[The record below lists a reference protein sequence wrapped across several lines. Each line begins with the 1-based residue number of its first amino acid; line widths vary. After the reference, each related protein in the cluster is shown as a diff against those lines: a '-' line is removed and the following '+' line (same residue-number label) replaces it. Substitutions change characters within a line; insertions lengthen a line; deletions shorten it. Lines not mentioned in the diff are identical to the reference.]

1 MSETNT
7 GKINRKRVIPVIL
20 LLFYHNKFLIHEQE
34 INVTDDIPAGR
45 AKPGLTLPEN
55 KNLILVGIVAA
66 VVIIAV
72 IAIVFA
78 QLPSDTKNK
87 QPPAIQTTPSQVSP
101 VATPKLLKTV
111 RQTNTQT
118 MLQTLTTQ
126 ATPAVPV
133 DFVLQSQTPS
143 SCGLTCRQM
152 DASITNTGY
161 ATAHT
166 VCIEVSMHNSRNDI
180 INLNG
185 QSSMQQCVGDLTGG
199 QSKTESIT
207 VNADCGAFATKCI
220 GETLTLQTKIT
231 SVEKTVQ
238 FPDQLIAV

>member
-1 MSETNT
+1 
-7 GKINRKRVIPVIL
+7 
-20 LLFYHNKFLIHEQE
+20 
-34 INVTDDIPAGR
+34 VTDIPEGP

-55 KNLILVGIVAA
+55 KNLILIGIVAA

-72 IAIVFA
+72 IAIIFA
-78 QLPSDTKNK
+78 QLPSDTGNK
-87 QPPAIQTTPSQVSP
+87 QPRAIQTTPPQKSAVSP
-101 VATPKLLKTV
+101 SATPKLIKTI
-111 RQTNTQT
+111 RQTNTP
-118 MLQTLTTQ
+118 TTQ
-126 ATPAVPV
+126 ATSAVPV
-133 DFVLQSQTPS
+133 DFVLQSGTPS

-166 VCIEVSMHNSRNDI
+166 VCIEVSMHNSRNDV

-207 VNADCGAFATKCI
+207 VNADCGVFATKCI
-220 GETLTLQTKIT
+220 GETLTLKTKIT
-231 SVEKTVQ
+231 SVEKTVE

>member
-1 MSETNT
+1 MANEVPE
-7 GKINRKRVIPVIL
+7 G
-20 LLFYHNKFLIHEQE
+20 Q
-34 INVTDDIPAGR
+34 
-45 AKPGLTLPEN
+45 AKPGLKLPEN
-55 KNLILVGIVAA
+55 KNLILVGIVVAL
-66 VVIIAV
+66 VIIAV

-78 QLPSDTKNK
+78 QLPSDKGNK
-87 QPPAIQTTPSQVSP
+87 ELPAIQTTLPQKTAVSP
-101 VATPKLLKTV
+101 SNTPKLLKTI

-118 MLQTLTTQ
+118 IVQTPTTQ

-133 DFVLQSQTPS
+133 DFVLQSGTPS

-161 ATAHT
+161 AIAHT

-185 QSSMQQCVGDLTGG
+185 QTSMQQCVGDLPGG
-199 QSKTESIT
+199 RSKTESIT

-220 GETLTLQTKIT
+220 GETLTLKTKIT

>member
-1 MSETNT
+1 VTNEVPE
-7 GKINRKRVIPVIL
+7 GK
-20 LLFYHNKFLIHEQE
+20 
-34 INVTDDIPAGR
+34 

-55 KNLILVGIVAA
+55 KNLILAGIVAA

-72 IAIVFA
+72 IAILFS
-78 QLPSDTKNK
+78 QSPSDAGPKEL
-87 QPPAIQTTPSQVSP
+87 PAIQTTPPQKTAVSP
-101 VATPKLLKTV
+101 SVTPKLLKTI
-111 RQTNTQT
+111 RQTNTLTIVQT
-118 MLQTLTTQ
+118 PTTQ

-133 DFVLQSQTPS
+133 DFALQSGTPS

-161 ATAHT
+161 ALAHS

-185 QSSMQQCVGDLTGG
+185 QASLQQCVGDLLGG
-199 QSKTESIT
+199 HSKTESIT

-220 GETLTLQTKIT
+220 GETLTLQTRIT

>member
-1 MSETNT
+1 M
-7 GKINRKRVIPVIL
+7 
-20 LLFYHNKFLIHEQE
+20 
-34 INVTDDIPAGR
+34 TDDIPAGGE
-45 AKPGLTLPEN
+45 KPGLTLPEN

-72 IAIVFA
+72 IAVIFA
-78 QLPSDTKNK
+78 QLPSDTRNK
-87 QPPAIQTTPSQVSP
+87 QSPAVQTPSPQKTVVS
-101 VATPKLLKTV
+101 VTSTPKLLKTV
-111 RQTNTQT
+111 RQTNNQT
-118 MLQTLTTQ
+118 VLQTPTTQ

-133 DFVLQSQTPS
+133 DFVLRSGAPS

-152 DASITNTGY
+152 EASITNTGY
-161 ATAHT
+161 AIAHS
-166 VCIEVSMHNSRNDI
+166 VCIEVSMHNSRNDV

-185 QSSMQQCVGDLTGG
+185 QSSMQQCIGDLTGG

-220 GETLTLQTKIT
+220 GETLTLKTKIT

>member
-1 MSETNT
+1 MTN
-7 GKINRKRVIPVIL
+7 GVP
-20 LLFYHNKFLIHEQE
+20 EGQ
-34 INVTDDIPAGR
+34 
-45 AKPGLTLPEN
+45 AKPGLTLAEN
-55 KNLILVGIVAA
+55 KNLILVGIVVAL
-66 VVIIAV
+66 VIVAV

-78 QLPSDTKNK
+78 QLPSDTGTKELT
-87 QPPAIQTTPSQVSP
+87 AIQTTSQKTAVSLSN
-101 VATPKLLKTV
+101 TSELFNTI
-111 RQTNTQT
+111 RQTDTRTIVQ
-118 MLQTLTTQ
+118 MPTTQ
-126 ATPAVPV
+126 ATPALPV
-133 DFVLQSQTPS
+133 DFALQSETPS

-161 ATAHT
+161 AIAHT

-185 QSSMQQCVGDLTGG
+185 QVSLQQCVGDLPGG

-220 GETLTLQTKIT
+220 GETLTLKTKIT

>member
-1 MSETNT
+1 
-7 GKINRKRVIPVIL
+7 
-20 LLFYHNKFLIHEQE
+20 
-34 INVTDDIPAGR
+34 
-45 AKPGLTLPEN
+45 
-55 KNLILVGIVAA
+55 VAA

-72 IAIVFA
+72 TAIFFM
-78 QLPSDTKNK
+78 QLPSDTGTKEH
-87 QPPAIQTTPSQVSP
+87 PVLLTTPPQKTAVSP
-101 VATPKLLKTV
+101 SATPKLLKTI

-118 MLQTLTTQ
+118 IVQTPTIQ

-133 DFVLQSQTPS
+133 DFALQSGTPS

-161 ATAHT
+161 ALAHS

-185 QSSMQQCVGDLTGG
+185 QASLQQCVGDLTGG

-207 VNADCGAFATKCI
+207 VNADCGAFASKCI
-220 GETLTLQTKIT
+220 GETLTLKTKIT
-231 SVEKTVQ
+231 SLEKTVQ

>member
-1 MSETNT
+1 M
-7 GKINRKRVIPVIL
+7 
-20 LLFYHNKFLIHEQE
+20 
-34 INVTDDIPAGR
+34 TDDIPAGQ

-78 QLPSDTKNK
+78 QLPSDTGNK
-87 QPPAIQTTPSQVSP
+87 QPPAIQTTPPQKTAVSP
-101 VATPKLLKTV
+101 SATPKLLKTV

-118 MLQTLTTQ
+118 ILQTPTTQ

-133 DFVLQSQTPS
+133 DFVLQSGTPS

-161 ATAHT
+161 AIAHT
-166 VCIEVSMHNSRNDI
+166 VCIEVSMHNSRNDV

-220 GETLTLQTKIT
+220 GETLTLKTKIT

>member
-1 MSETNT
+1 VTN
-7 GKINRKRVIPVIL
+7 NIP
-20 LLFYHNKFLIHEQE
+20 EGQ
-34 INVTDDIPAGR
+34 

-72 IAIVFA
+72 IAILFS
-78 QLPSDTKNK
+78 QSLSDTEPKEL
-87 QPPAIQTTPSQVSP
+87 PAIQTTPPQKTLVSP
-101 VATPKLLKTV
+101 SATPKLLNTI
-111 RQTNTQT
+111 RQTNAQT
-118 MLQTLTTQ
+118 ILQTPTTQ
-126 ATPAVPV
+126 VTPAVPV
-133 DFVLQSQTPS
+133 DFVLQSGTPS

-161 ATAHT
+161 AIAHT

-185 QSSMQQCVGDLTGG
+185 QTSMQQCVGDLPGG
-199 QSKTESIT
+199 QSKKESIT

-220 GETLTLQTKIT
+220 GETLTLKTKIT